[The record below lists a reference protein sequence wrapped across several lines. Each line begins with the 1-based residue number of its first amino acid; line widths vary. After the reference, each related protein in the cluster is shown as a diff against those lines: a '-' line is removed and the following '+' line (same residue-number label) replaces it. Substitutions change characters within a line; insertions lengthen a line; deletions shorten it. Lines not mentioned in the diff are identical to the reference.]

1 MGDVVEFPQRGP
13 AMMPGHAVDLR
24 RVVQVVRRLS
34 KAVDG
39 PSALMWGLFDL
50 EMAKSISGYVSY
62 ETRAHDEGTVVT
74 VITDTVVG
82 TCRFSI
88 LVYTENFS
96 KK

>member
-1 MGDVVEFPQRGP
+1 
-13 AMMPGHAVDLR
+13 
-24 RVVQVVRRLS
+24 
-34 KAVDG
+34 
-39 PSALMWGLFDL
+39 MWGLFDL